1 MNEQLKFSWGH
12 IIAFLAMISIGY
24 ITFMGVT
31 YQSDGDFTKAGITTA
46 IVMVVMFVFF
56 IGAQYLKATE
66 SKFSKK
72 IWLERVLIFVSP
84 VVFIIAFI
92 PYSHFWTVRA
102 QDDIIVQQFTDAIKA
117 SNQMFDDYDS
127 YCAGRIDNYSTML
140 GRVIG
145 NKSLRPDEFSSCGF
159 KSGKEQIQKDN
170 MIKAL
175 RLQLISENYDSL
187 KTSAKEWI
195 ETSSHGASTWNVFLL
210 GNTKEIKSA
219 IQDWQIALCGMSENV
234 LSNEEFAGNKV
245 EKFSD
250 VSPSLENVVKG
261 LDRLKSKYT
270 TTAAPNILAII
281 TAVVLY
287 FMMLFPWLLQERHT
301 KNPFGLITNNTWTE
315 SSSEK
320 KIKSNSK
327 KAKKKDITSDEDIDL
342 TYTSNV
348 TEEIDD
354 DYGSFT
360 M

>member
-12 IIAFLAMISIGY
+12 IIAFLAMIAIGY

-31 YQSDGDFTKAGITTA
+31 YKSDGDFTKAGITTA
-46 IVMVVMFVFF
+46 IVMVVMLVFF
-56 IGAQYLKATE
+56 IGAQFMKATE

-72 IWLERVLIFVSP
+72 IWVERVLIFASP
-84 VVFIIAFI
+84 IAFVIALI
-92 PYSHFWTVRA
+92 PYSHFWTVRT
-102 QDDIIVQQFTDAIKA
+102 QDDFIVKQFTDAIKA

-127 YCAGRIDNYSTML
+127 YCAERIDNYSTML
-140 GRVIG
+140 GRVVD
-145 NKSLRPDEFSSCGF
+145 NKALRPDEFMSCGF
-159 KSGKEQIQKDN
+159 KTGKEQIQKDN
-170 MIKAL
+170 MVKTL

-219 IQDWQIALCGMSENV
+219 IQDWQIVLCDMSENV

-245 EKFSD
+245 EKFSE

-261 LDRLKSKYT
+261 LDGLKTKYT

-281 TAVVLY
+281 TAFVLY
-287 FMMLFPWLLQERHT
+287 FMMLFPWFLQDRHT
-301 KNPFGLITNNTWTE
+301 KNPFGLITNNTWKE

-320 KIKSNSK
+320 KTKSNSK
-327 KAKKKDITSDEDIDL
+327 KEKKKDIISDEDINVIS
-342 TYTSNV
+342 TSKE